1 MRGRRRSLPGAQLR
15 VKALGDQLAPAK
27 PPGAGGGGAHSCSE
41 TPAPA
46 APHNSSPVPG
56 TAALPS
62 HNIPNCAGLKRPTQR
77 PHSHPAEASS
87 AAEIN
92 TLRPRATAVTSGTSD
107 PEAALAGRNG
117 QPAFLMGKLLFLRV
131 FGFFPRSPPPLLSS
145 FQSTCLTR
153 ASVRERPGHQRHAE
167 TFSSEASSH

>member
-131 FGFFPRSPPPLLSS
+131 FGFFPRSPPHFFHPSNPL
-145 FQSTCLTR
+145 
-153 ASVRERPGHQRHAE
+153 V
-167 TFSSEASSH
+167 